1 MKPAEIESPVSS
13 LISNEFEEFASLHIA
28 KKSLDFQVNLAL
40 QLLRGRYS
48 PPQTQAQ
55 DMFPS
60 CLRTAVSCC
69 KVSSFST
76 GSKETSWRLHL
87 GGQMQEVVMSN
98 THLTSSLL
106 ENYSTVNRFMIYTDI
121 ISSIFNLKP
130 GFVGR
135 KPQKTPP
142 GTISNGSRDQ
152 CFPFKLFLSRCPFG
166 TRGGR
171 YQPCRADLPLPCAI
185 QPAMPGRLLDGEVV
199 RSRRRCELIPPFLFL
214 NLKSLGPDSDLGG

>member
-106 ENYSTVNRFMIYTDI
+106 ENYSTVNRFMIYIYIYTLYNI
-121 ISSIFNLKP
+121 YIY
-130 GFVGR
+130 
-135 KPQKTPP
+135 
-142 GTISNGSRDQ
+142 
-152 CFPFKLFLSRCPFG
+152 FG
-166 TRGGR
+166 TFG
-171 YQPCRADLPLPCAI
+171 ADILFFNSNLDLT
-185 QPAMPGRLLDGEVV
+185 LLAHIDLYIDDL
-199 RSRRRCELIPPFLFL
+199 SILQTLFSYFGL
-214 NLKSLGPDSDLGG
+214 LFS